1 MKNEFIDTVNDVVN
15 KDRKYN
21 HTTKKELETKNRK
34 KKVERKTSYQS
45 SPTLQRFP
53 VLETLTQLQ
62 DELFAIK
69 IGLESVVADIAY
81 FEEHPNY
88 IRKIYDISEKS
99 YKDISELKNALFKP
113 YSD

>member
-1 MKNEFIDTVNDVVN
+1 MKNELLDTANNAIN
-15 KDRKYN
+15 KNREYN
-21 HTTKKELETKNRK
+21 HSTKKELETKNRK
-34 KKVERKTSYQS
+34 KKVERKTNYKS
-45 SPTLQRFP
+45 SPQLPSLP

-69 IGLESVVADIAY
+69 IGLESIVADIAY

-99 YKDISELKNALFKP
+99 YKDVAYLKDVLFKP